1 MTVQKSPRIFI
12 KELSGKK
19 GFVVLILKS
28 NMRGFRVFRMNPPM
42 YRICS
47 IEFYPPNNPLQT
59 SMITEVSLG
68 FGFQTVVFD
77 CKSKFGFQTKRMKSR
92 EEFDS

>member
-1 MTVQKSPRIFI
+1 MKVQKSLRIFI

-28 NMRGFRVFRMNPPM
+28 NMRGFRVFRMNPPV

-47 IEFYPPNNPLQT
+47 IEFYPPNNSLQT
-59 SMITEVSLG
+59 LITEVSLG

-77 CKSKFGFQTKRMKSR
+77 CKSEFGFQTKRMKSR
-92 EEFDS
+92 EESDS